1 MAIASGNPSH
11 TGSRKAG
18 EMRNFITDNK
28 EGLFFLAVIGSHW
41 LAVWLG
47 IDLERTKNRHIQ
59 ETQYK
64 LDNERKKRGQ
74 Q

>member
-1 MAIASGNPSH
+1 M
-11 TGSRKAG
+11 TYL
-18 EMRNFITDNK
+18 FTDNK
-28 EGLFFLAVIGSHW
+28 EGLVLLALIGSHW
-41 LAVWLG
+41 LCVWLG
-47 IDLERTKNRHIQ
+47 IDLERTKNKHII